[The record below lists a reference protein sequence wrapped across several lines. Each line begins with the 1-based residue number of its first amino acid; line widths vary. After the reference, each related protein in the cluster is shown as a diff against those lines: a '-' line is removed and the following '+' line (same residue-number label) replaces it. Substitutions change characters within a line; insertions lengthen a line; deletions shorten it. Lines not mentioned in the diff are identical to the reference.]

1 MKPTSRQLAY
11 LRALAERTGTTFT
24 PPTTSRQATSEINRL
39 RALPR
44 SSASERILERRQ
56 VQHDLA
62 ERPDDA
68 TAIRA
73 RDLRGYGS
81 DARWTHRP
89 VDTEARS

>member
-24 PPTTSRQATSEINRL
+24 LPITSRQATSEINRL

-56 VQHDLA
+56 VQRNLA

-81 DARWTHRP
+81 DGSWAHRP
-89 VDTEARS
+89 VDTEERS

>member
-1 MKPTSRQLAY
+1 MKPTSKQLAY

-24 PPTTSRQATSEINRL
+24 PPTTSSEASSEIRRL
-39 RALPR
+39 RALP
-44 SSASERILERRQ
+44 SSSPSERTRERRQ

-81 DARWTHRP
+81 KCQW
-89 VDTEARS
+89 SQ